1 MRLASDREIRMRFR
15 PCILAILAALLANPT
30 AAQTVSD
37 FYKSKPVRFIIGY
50 NPGGGFDAY
59 GRALARFIGPHIP
72 GQPEVIVINMPGAGS
87 LKGVQYLLNQAPKD
101 GSEFGIFNDGLIS
114 KSIMTPEKVGVDF
127 RKLTLIGKMSSD
139 TDGCFSWRQNGITNA
154 SELRNKKNFSLGA
167 TLGSGINYVFAALFP
182 ENVKMI
188 TGYPGTA
195 EIWLALERGELDG
208 YCSGFSSTKINKNH
222 WITENK
228 IAPIVQFAMKPSED
242 PFFKGVPLAQEVAA
256 TEGMKSSVLFLTEV
270 GSLARPIAGPPGMPA
285 DRTKALRDA
294 FMATFQ
300 DANFIENAEKTR
312 MVMGPM
318 SGEELTAVL
327 ERLYQTPKETLEMT
341 KQIVP
346 EE

>member
-1 MRLASDREIRMRFR
+1 MRFR
-15 PCILAILAALLANPT
+15 PYLLAMFAAALANPT
-30 AAQTVSD
+30 AAQTVAD

-59 GRALARFIGPHIP
+59 GRALARYMGPHIP

-114 KSIMTPEKVGVDF
+114 KSIMSPEKVGVDF
-127 RKLTLIGKMSSD
+127 RKLTIIGKMSSD

-154 SELRNKKNFSLGA
+154 SELRQKKSFSLGA
-167 TLGSGINYVFAALFP
+167 TLGSGINYAFAALFP
-182 ENVKMI
+182 ENVKVI

-208 YCSGFSSTKINKNH
+208 YCSGFSSTKINKGH
-222 WITENK
+222 WITEGK

-242 PFFKGVPLAQEVAA
+242 AYLKGVPLAHELAT
-256 TEGMKSSVLFLTEV
+256 TEGVRSSVLFITEV
-270 GSLARPIAGPPGMPA
+270 GTLARPIAGPPGMPA
-285 DRTKALRDA
+285 DRTKALREA
-294 FMATFQ
+294 FMATFK
-300 DANFIENAEKTR
+300 DAKFIESADKAG

-318 SGEELTAVL
+318 DGEELTAVL
-327 ERLYQTPKETLEMT
+327 ERLYQTPKDTIEMT
-341 KQIVP
+341 RQIVP